1 MANTY
6 SQIYIHIVLVVKNR
20 ESLIVKRHQP
30 EIFRYMSG
38 IITNKGH
45 KSIIVN
51 GMPDHVHILI
61 GLNPAFAISD
71 IVREVKK
78 STSSFINNKGYL
90 KGKFYWQQGYGAFSY
105 SRSQLDKVYN
115 YILNQE
121 RHHMKSDFK
130 TEYLNLLNEFQ
141 IDYNSDY
148 LFNFDI
154 QKK

>member
-6 SQIYIHIVLVVKNR
+6 SQIYIHIVMVVKNR
-20 ESLIVKRHQP
+20 ESLIVSRHQS
-30 EIFRYMSG
+30 EIFKYMSG
-38 IITNKGH
+38 IVSNKGH
-45 KSIIVN
+45 KSIIIN

-61 GLNPAFAISD
+61 GLNPTFAISD
-71 IVREVKK
+71 LVREVKK

-121 RHHMKSDFK
+121 RHHKKSDFK
-130 TEYLNLLNEFQ
+130 TEYLNLLDEFQ

-148 LFNFDI
+148 LFNFDF
-154 QKK
+154 Q

>member
-20 ESLIVKRHQP
+20 ESLIVKRHQS

-45 KSIIVN
+45 KSIIIN
-51 GMPDHVHILI
+51 GMPDHVHILM

-154 QKK
+154 QMK

>member
-20 ESLIVKRHQP
+20 ESLIVSRHQS
-30 EIFRYMSG
+30 EVFKYMSG

-45 KSIIVN
+45 KSIIIN

-71 IVREVKK
+71 LVREVKK

-121 RHHMKSDFK
+121 RHHKKSDFK

-154 QKK
+154 QEK

>member
-1 MANTY
+1 M
-6 SQIYIHIVLVVKNR
+6 VVKNR
-20 ESLIVKRHQP
+20 ESLIVSRHQS
-30 EIFRYMSG
+30 EIFSYMSG

-45 KSIIVN
+45 KSIIIN

-71 IVREVKK
+71 LVREVKK

-90 KGKFYWQQGYGAFSY
+90 KGKFYWQQGFGAFSY

-121 RHHMKSDFK
+121 MHHKKSDFK

-148 LFNFDI
+148 LFNFDF
-154 QKK
+154 Q